1 MGRRRPWGSVRRL
14 ASGRY
19 QARLPDGSPAPDTF
33 PTKAEASRWLSLAEA
48 DLVRGTF
55 VHPSLNANVTVAE
68 WLEEWRASHS
78 LHKRPTTL
86 VRDESAIRRHLV
98 PRLGDIQLAKLRQ
111 TDVQAFVADLRREVG
126 PGTTRS
132 IYGVLRAALNAAVN
146 AELLARSPA
155 RGIKLPQIPKTDVV
169 TLRPDELHRLA
180 AALPDRWQPMVY
192 VAGACGLRF
201 SEVAGLRVGRVD
213 VAHLQLQVTRNRPPG
228 GRRPGRT
235 QDRRRAPHRTAAWSD
250 RRDTRRAP
258 QPLRARRRARRPGVQ
273 RRPGRA
279 PTRRQLAQAC
289 LGPRSTRRRVT
300 HAEISR
306 SPPLGRPTMDRH
318 GCQPAPGQPLARP
331 QHRAD
336 HRRRLRPP
344 VPRDQRPGHRPPR
357 QDTPS
362 RTPPAHATP
371 QPPPTTRTPAHGS
384 SSFVPAR
391 SRHAAPSAASTA
403 WEQDA
408 ATVTCAEAITVPT
421 VGSRIT
427 CAGSG
432 VRPRGSR
439 LPAHHHR

>member
-1 MGRRRPWGSVRRL
+1 MGQRTEACVRP
-14 ASGRY
+14 
-19 QARLPDGSPAPDTF
+19 LPGAAADGSPAPDTF

-155 RGIKLPQIPKTDVV
+155 RGIKLPQVPKTDVV
-169 TLRPDELHRLA
+169 TLRPEELHRLA

-213 VAHLQLQVTRNRPPG
+213 VAHLRLHVLETAPQVGGDRAEPKTAAGRRTVPLPGLDRRAARPSISSRYGLAGDADALVFSAQRGGRLHAANWHKRAWVTRSS
-228 GRRPGRT
+228 GRRVP
-235 QDRRRAPHRTAAWSD
+235 
-250 RRDTRRAP
+250 
-258 QPLRARRRARRPGVQ
+258 
-273 RRPGRA
+273 
-279 PTRRQLAQAC
+279 
-289 LGPRSTRRRVT
+289 

-306 SPPLGRPTMDRH
+306 PPPLSRPTVGRH

-331 QHRAD
+331 QHGAD

-357 QDTPS
+357 QGTTR
-362 RTPPAHATP
+362 RTPPAHDE
-371 QPPPTTRTPAHGS
+371 QPSTTGTPA
-384 SSFVPAR
+384 P
-391 SRHAAPSAASTA
+391 
-403 WEQDA
+403 
-408 ATVTCAEAITVPT
+408 
-421 VGSRIT
+421 
-427 CAGSG
+427 
-432 VRPRGSR
+432 
-439 LPAHHHR
+439 